1 MSFAD
6 PAVVTIN
13 SVAKNLVRI
22 NQDGYSSEYLLREAL
37 GEYRLKIRN
46 SSFFSKSLGVQID
59 RHNVELTHTIF
70 PVAPATLSTTRKC
83 YVVVENQVG
92 DTLTDPVLEA
102 IGILTYLTAGS
113 GANITKMMNSES

>member
-6 PAVVTIN
+6 PAVITIN

-22 NQDGYSSEYLLREAL
+22 NQDGYSAEYLLREAL
-37 GEYRLKIRN
+37 GEYRLKVRN
-46 SSFFSKSLGVQID
+46 TSRFDKKLGVNID

-83 YVVVENQVG
+83 YAVVENQVG

-102 IGILTYLTAGS
+102 IGTFTFLTASS
-113 GANITKMMNSES
+113 GANITKMLNSES

>member
-13 SVAKNLVRI
+13 AVAKNLVRI

-37 GEYRLKIRN
+37 GEFRLKIRN
-46 SSFFSKSLGVQID
+46 TSRFDKKLGVQMD

-70 PVAPATLSTTRKC
+70 PVAPATLATTRKT
-83 YVVVENQVG
+83 YAVVENQVG
-92 DTLTDPVLEA
+92 DTLADPVLEA
-102 IGILTYLTAGS
+102 IGTLSFLTAAS
-113 GANITKMMNSES
+113 GANITKMLNSES